1 MKPVLKG
8 VIALSLLGLIGAAL
22 PGESRDGILI
32 PAGIAPAPG
41 TVSVLTYNVHGA
53 PWPATSGR
61 SADLQQIGAR
71 LRGMRGL
78 GRQPSIVVL
87 QEAFSQDAQIIA
99 REAGYS
105 TVVSGAGKDDAGT
118 APMTAA
124 DRRFA
129 AQAHWWK
136 GETEGKFVGS
146 GLQILSDYD
155 ILGVHRLA
163 FPAFAC
169 AGWDCLANK
178 GALLVTLAVPGGAP
192 IDVLTTHLNSR
203 TASRVPE
210 ARSYYAYDR
219 QVEMLDAFVRA
230 VHDPA
235 RPLIAAGDFNVGTSL
250 PRRAALLAVA
260 RNWSSDAT
268 VRDAMHEYRQEG
280 GAMSADAAYS
290 FRRARDWQFFTD
302 GTDRRISLAGIEVPF
317 GFEAS
322 GGMLSDHV
330 GYVARF
336 RLSDG
341 GAAASASVTA
351 QVATRIARA
360 KA

>member
-8 VIALSLLGLIGAAL
+8 AIALSLLGLIGAAL
-22 PGESRDGILI
+22 PGESQDKTVV

-71 LRGMRGL
+71 LREMRGL

-87 QEAFSQDAQIIA
+87 QEAFSQDAQVIA
-99 REAGYS
+99 REAGYAA
-105 TVVSGAGKDDAGT
+105 VVSGPGQEDAGKAT
-118 APMTAA
+118 MTAA
-124 DRRFA
+124 DRQFA

-136 GETEGKFVGS
+136 GETEGKFVDS
-146 GLQILSDYD
+146 GLQVLSDYPV
-155 ILGVHRLA
+155 LAVHKLA

-178 GALLVTLAVPGGAP
+178 GALLVTLAVPGGSP

-203 TASRVPE
+203 AASRVPE

-219 QVEMLDAFVRA
+219 QVGMLDAFVRA
-230 VHDPA
+230 VHDSA

-260 RNWSSDAT
+260 RDWSSGAR
-268 VRDAMHEYRQEG
+268 VRDALHEYREAG
-280 GAMSADAAYS
+280 GPMSADAAYS
-290 FRRARDWQFFTD
+290 FARSRDWQFFTD
-302 GTDRRISLAGIEVPF
+302 GKDRTISLAGIEVPF
-317 GFEAS
+317 GFEPS

-336 RLSDG
+336 RLSE
-341 GAAASASVTA
+341 SAVVTA
-351 QVATRIARA
+351 QTSTRSARA